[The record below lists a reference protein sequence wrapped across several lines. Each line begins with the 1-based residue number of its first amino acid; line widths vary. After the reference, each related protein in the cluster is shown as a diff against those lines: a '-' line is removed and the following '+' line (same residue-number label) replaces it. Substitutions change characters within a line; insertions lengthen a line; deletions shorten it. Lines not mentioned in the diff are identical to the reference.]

1 MIKMIKVTNSTIVL
15 DSIRG
20 CFNWLKEKDAE
31 RIYLV
36 EKQSDGGLTIHY
48 YLARKAEP
56 NDPVKIPQSRI
67 SDDDIL
73 ATWWIDKRGI
83 RRLDLNPDIAN
94 HMISKLELW

>member
-73 ATWWIDKRGI
+73 ATWWLDKRGI
-83 RRLDLNPDIAN
+83 IRLDLNPDIAN